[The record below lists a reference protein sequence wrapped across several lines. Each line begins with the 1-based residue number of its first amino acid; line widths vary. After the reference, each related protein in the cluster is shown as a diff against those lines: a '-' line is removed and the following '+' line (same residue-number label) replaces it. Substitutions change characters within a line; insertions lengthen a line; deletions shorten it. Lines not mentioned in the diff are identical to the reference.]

1 MVKNNKNTVVI
12 NCIIY
17 FLPALILIFISG
29 MRDIGIDK
37 DSLNYQNSFE
47 NFRNFFDSD
56 FLEKEPFFWF
66 ILEINKHFLNTING
80 VFLIYAFLHI
90 SIIFYTIKKNSP
102 LPILSIF
109 VYICFFYIL
118 YGITQIRVAV
128 AISIFVVSITDI
140 LKRNIIGY
148 FIKITIAVLFHYS
161 AVIFYF
167 LYFINPNSTNKKLY
181 YTLPLL
187 GFLLAFFQPAI
198 LSLFSLLIGFLPPFL
213 QYNLTAGLESL
224 ETDLHKVNLFNTFAM
239 IKILIYFVS
248 VTLISKMKFSRDLL
262 IIKIFGWSIFL
273 YYSLSFMPVLAGRIS
288 EMLSI
293 VLIVLLVDIVFVF
306 KQKVIP
312 ITLIILFST
321 MMFSYSYYTLILN
334 KI

>member
-1 MVKNNKNTVVI
+1 MVKNNKNAVLI

-47 NFRNFFDSD
+47 NFRTFFDSD

-66 ILEINKHFLNTING
+66 ILEINRHFLNTING

-90 SIIFYTIKKNSP
+90 SIIFYAIKKNSP

-109 VYICFFYIL
+109 IYICFFYIL

-167 LYFINPNSTNKKLY
+167 LYFINPNSLNKKFY
-181 YTLPLL
+181 YILPLL
-187 GFLLAFFQPAI
+187 GFLFAFFQPAI

-213 QYNLTAGLESL
+213 QYNLTAGLEAL

-312 ITLIILFST
+312 ITFIILFST